1 MLKFQYMILNE
12 SMNDSNIQQKT
23 LNQSLVDRYKDKYPT
38 LRRVRI
44 TNDTKGIALFTN
56 NELIGIINVDIPR
69 KYIISLEVFKPYKGK
84 GFSYKLLDIA
94 IRLGAKNLSVRK
106 TNHIAIETYKK
117 HGWHIKN
124 EDNYMYY
131 MVR

>member
-1 MLKFQYMILNE
+1 MLRFEYKVLNE
-12 SMNDSNIQQKT
+12 VNQFNIQQKS
-23 LNQSLVDRYKDKYPT
+23 LNVNLINKYKDKYPT

-44 TNDTKGIALFTN
+44 TEDTKGVALCTN
-56 NELIGIINVDIPR
+56 SELIGIINVDIPR
-69 KYIISLEVFKPYKGK
+69 KYIISLEVFKPYKGR

-124 EDNYMYY
+124 EDDYMYY
-131 MVR
+131 MIK